1 MGGLAI
7 LTERYLYHRFWLHG
21 AVLSCLVVSV
31 GLTQVMQNGALLVFG
46 IYEKN
51 VDSVFSGTI
60 NFFGLRYSLER
71 FMLIVF
77 AYLIIA
83 GLMVFLNTS
92 KRGQAMRAV
101 AQDYDA
107 ARLLG
112 INPKRI
118 AMLGMFIGVGLAAV
132 AGAIIAPV
140 YAVSAYMGEFMMIKA
155 FLVIV
160 IGGLGSVPGALIGAL
175 LIGMFESFG
184 LTYFGHITNV
194 YLFVFVILV
203 MVVRPTGL
211 FSGTIFQIGS
221 GGGREINRNEM
232 GPRHPLC
239 HCSPEVADVVGQS
252 VLPESH
258 HLHILFSVVVLG
270 YWLIHRTGQVSF
282 AQGGF
287 LMIGAYTSAALM
299 KHLDFNFCCS
309 LPLAGVVAAVV
320 ALAIGIP
327 TPEAARCLLLPH
339 HFCVWRNHSP
349 FLH

>member
-1 MGGLAI
+1 MNGLMLAGLYSLIAAGVTLIFGVLHIVNFAQGAFLMLGAYMLYYVITLFGFDFYTAFVLAVLIVGGLAI
-7 LTERYLYHRFWLHG
+7 LTERYLYHRFWHHG

-31 GLTQVMQNGALLVFG
+31 GLTQIMQNGALLVFG
-46 IYEKN
+46 LYEKN

-60 NFFGLRYSLER
+60 NIFGLRYSLER

-112 INPKRI
+112 INTRRI

-140 YAVSAYMGEFMMIKA
+140 YSVSAYMGEFLMIKA

-160 IGGLGSVPGALIGAL
+160 IGGLGSVPGALIGAF

-184 LTYFGHITNV
+184 TTYFGHITDV

-203 MVVRPTGL
+203 MLVRPTGL
-211 FSGTIFQIGS
+211 FSGTIFQI
-221 GGGREINRNEM
+221 R
-232 GPRHPLC
+232 
-239 HCSPEVADVVGQS
+239 
-252 VLPESH
+252 
-258 HLHILFSVVVLG
+258 
-270 YWLIHRTGQVSF
+270 
-282 AQGGF
+282 
-287 LMIGAYTSAALM
+287 
-299 KHLDFNFCCS
+299 
-309 LPLAGVVAAVV
+309 
-320 ALAIGIP
+320 
-327 TPEAARCLLLPH
+327 
-339 HFCVWRNHSP
+339 
-349 FLH
+349 

>member
-1 MGGLAI
+1 MNGLMLAGLYSLISAGVTLIFGVLHIINFAQGAFLMLGAYMLYYVITLFGFDFYTSFVLAVLIVGGLAI

-60 NFFGLRYSLER
+60 YFFGLRYSLER

-194 YLFVFVILV
+194 YLFVFVIVV
-203 MVVRPTGL
+203 MLVRPTGL
-211 FSGTIFQIGS
+211 FGGTIFQI
-221 GGGREINRNEM
+221 R
-232 GPRHPLC
+232 
-239 HCSPEVADVVGQS
+239 
-252 VLPESH
+252 
-258 HLHILFSVVVLG
+258 
-270 YWLIHRTGQVSF
+270 
-282 AQGGF
+282 
-287 LMIGAYTSAALM
+287 
-299 KHLDFNFCCS
+299 
-309 LPLAGVVAAVV
+309 
-320 ALAIGIP
+320 
-327 TPEAARCLLLPH
+327 
-339 HFCVWRNHSP
+339 
-349 FLH
+349 

>member
-1 MGGLAI
+1 MNGLMLAGLYSLIAAGVTLIFGVLHIVNFAQGAFLMLGAYMLYYVITLFGFDFYTAFVLAVLIVGGLAI

-31 GLTQVMQNGALLVFG
+31 GLTQIMQNGALLVFG
-46 IYEKN
+46 LYEKN

-60 NFFGLRYSLER
+60 NIFGLRYSLER

-112 INPKRI
+112 INTRRI

-140 YAVSAYMGEFMMIKA
+140 YSVSAYMGEFLMIKA

-160 IGGLGSVPGALIGAL
+160 IGGLGSVPGALIGAF

-184 LTYFGHITNV
+184 TTYFGHITDV

-203 MVVRPTGL
+203 MAVRPTGL
-211 FSGTIFQIGS
+211 FSGTIFQI
-221 GGGREINRNEM
+221 R
-232 GPRHPLC
+232 
-239 HCSPEVADVVGQS
+239 
-252 VLPESH
+252 
-258 HLHILFSVVVLG
+258 
-270 YWLIHRTGQVSF
+270 
-282 AQGGF
+282 
-287 LMIGAYTSAALM
+287 
-299 KHLDFNFCCS
+299 
-309 LPLAGVVAAVV
+309 
-320 ALAIGIP
+320 
-327 TPEAARCLLLPH
+327 
-339 HFCVWRNHSP
+339 
-349 FLH
+349 

>member
-1 MGGLAI
+1 MNGLMLAGLYSLISAGVTLIFGVLHIINFAQGAFLMLGAYMLYYVITLFGFDFYTSFVLAVLIVGGLAI

-194 YLFVFVILV
+194 YLFVFVIVV
-203 MVVRPTGL
+203 MLVRPTGL
-211 FSGTIFQIGS
+211 FGGTIFQI
-221 GGGREINRNEM
+221 R
-232 GPRHPLC
+232 
-239 HCSPEVADVVGQS
+239 
-252 VLPESH
+252 
-258 HLHILFSVVVLG
+258 
-270 YWLIHRTGQVSF
+270 
-282 AQGGF
+282 
-287 LMIGAYTSAALM
+287 
-299 KHLDFNFCCS
+299 
-309 LPLAGVVAAVV
+309 
-320 ALAIGIP
+320 
-327 TPEAARCLLLPH
+327 
-339 HFCVWRNHSP
+339 
-349 FLH
+349 

>member
-1 MGGLAI
+1 MNGLMLAGLYSLISAGVTLIFGVLHIINFAQGAFLMLGAYMLYYVINLFGFDFYTAFVLAVLIVGGLAI

-194 YLFVFVILV
+194 YLFVFVIVV
-203 MVVRPTGL
+203 MLVRPTGL
-211 FSGTIFQIGS
+211 FGGTIFQI
-221 GGGREINRNEM
+221 R
-232 GPRHPLC
+232 
-239 HCSPEVADVVGQS
+239 
-252 VLPESH
+252 
-258 HLHILFSVVVLG
+258 
-270 YWLIHRTGQVSF
+270 
-282 AQGGF
+282 
-287 LMIGAYTSAALM
+287 
-299 KHLDFNFCCS
+299 
-309 LPLAGVVAAVV
+309 
-320 ALAIGIP
+320 
-327 TPEAARCLLLPH
+327 
-339 HFCVWRNHSP
+339 
-349 FLH
+349 

>member
-1 MGGLAI
+1 MSILFFQSLMNGLMLAGLYSLISAGVTLIFGVLHIINFAQGAFLMLGAYMLYYVITLFGFDFYTSFVLAVLIVGGLAI

-194 YLFVFVILV
+194 YLFVFVIVV
-203 MVVRPTGL
+203 MLVRPTGL
-211 FSGTIFQIGS
+211 FGGTIFQI
-221 GGGREINRNEM
+221 R
-232 GPRHPLC
+232 
-239 HCSPEVADVVGQS
+239 
-252 VLPESH
+252 
-258 HLHILFSVVVLG
+258 
-270 YWLIHRTGQVSF
+270 
-282 AQGGF
+282 
-287 LMIGAYTSAALM
+287 
-299 KHLDFNFCCS
+299 
-309 LPLAGVVAAVV
+309 
-320 ALAIGIP
+320 
-327 TPEAARCLLLPH
+327 
-339 HFCVWRNHSP
+339 
-349 FLH
+349 